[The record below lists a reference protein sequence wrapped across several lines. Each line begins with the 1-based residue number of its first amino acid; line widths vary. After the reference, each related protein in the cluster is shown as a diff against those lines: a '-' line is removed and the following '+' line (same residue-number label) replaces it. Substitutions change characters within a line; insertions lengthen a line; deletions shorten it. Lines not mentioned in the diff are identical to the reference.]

1 MLGALERGLEATSD
15 RDEGTDGREGAH
27 GRSRKANGCIGN
39 VEEGRQTEVELVGAR
54 SSGLEGEDGKDSV
67 EARLHCLFVNDEFS
81 RD

>member
-15 RDEGTDGREGAH
+15 HDEGTDGREGAH

-54 SSGLEGEDGKDSV
+54 SSGLEGEDGEDSV
-67 EARLHCLFVNDEFS
+67 EARLHCLFVNDEFP
-81 RD
+81 